1 MKNNEEKIIT
11 FGLAKICVASDF
23 NIVDDINIPSPCVV
37 SQAVRVH
44 LQNSRQGTVACKSR
58 AELVSRSNKKPWKQK
73 GTGKARAGS
82 PRSPLWRGG
91 GVCFG
96 PQARTRVLYINKK
109 MNKNSMKYLF
119 LDLLDAQKVVSIDF
133 TFDIRSTKKAYEL
146 LKLNNLH
153 DKKIVFLYDVLDVD
167 TYYSFANL
175 NLVQLVS
182 FDAIHSYI
190 LANDNYFVYLNKDDN
205 RLKDVVN
212 AWLV

>member
-1 MKNNEEKIIT
+1 MIINNEDLKASIT
-11 FGLAKICVASDF
+11 SRVCVASDF
-23 NIVDDINIPSPCVV
+23 NVADDAMVVSPVVV

-58 AELVSRSNKKPWKQK
+58 SDLTSRSNKKPWKQK

-96 PQARTRVLYINKK
+96 PQARTRTLYINKK
-109 MNKNSMKYLF
+109 MNKGGMKYLF
-119 LDLLDAQKVVSIDF
+119 LNILDNGRVISMN
-133 TFDIRSTKKAYEL
+133 FDVNKRSTKEAYSA
-146 LKLNNLH
+146 LKQNNLH
-153 DKKIVFLYDVLDVD
+153 DKKIIFLYDGMDVD

-175 NLVQLVS
+175 ELVKLVS
-182 FDAIHSYI
+182 FDSIYPYI
-190 LANDNYFVYLNKDDN
+190 LANDNYFVYLNKNDKQF
-205 RLKDVVN
+205 KDVVN

>member
-1 MKNNEEKIIT
+1 MIT
-11 FGLAKICVASDF
+11 NKEDLKTFVNSKVCVASDF
-23 NIVDDINIPSPCVV
+23 NISDDMMVVSPIVV
-37 SQAVRVH
+37 SQAIRVH

-96 PQARTRVLYINKK
+96 PQPRTRILYINKK
-109 MNKNSMKYLF
+109 MNKGGMKYLF
-119 LDLLDAQKVVSIDF
+119 LNMLDNGKIISIDF
-133 TFDIRSTKKAYEL
+133 DIKKRSTREAYDVLKK
-146 LKLNNLH
+146 NNLH
-153 DKKIVFLYDVLDVD
+153 NKKIVFLYDAMDVD

-175 NLVQLVS
+175 ELVKMVS
-182 FDAIHSYI
+182 FDAIYPYV
-190 LANDNYFVYLNKDDN
+190 LANDSYFVYLNKND
-205 RLKDVVN
+205 KQFKEVVN

>member
-1 MKNNEEKIIT
+1 MIMNKENIIASV
-11 FGLAKICVASDF
+11 GSKVCVASDF
-23 NIVDDINIPSPCVV
+23 NISDDIIVGSPTLV

-44 LQNSRQGTVACKSR
+44 RQNSRQGTVACKSR
-58 AELVSRSNKKPWKQK
+58 SDLTSRSNKKPWKQK

-96 PQARTRVLYINKK
+96 PQARTRTLYINKK
-109 MNKNSMKYLF
+109 MNKGGMKYLF
-119 LDLLDAQKVVSIDF
+119 LSMIDNEQIISINFDVVK
-133 TFDIRSTKKAYEL
+133 RSTKEAYEA

-153 DKKIVFLYDVLDVD
+153 DKKIIFLYDGLDID

-175 NLVQLVS
+175 SLVKLVS
-182 FDAIHSYI
+182 FDSIYPYI
-190 LANDNYFVYLNKDDN
+190 LANDNYLVYLNKDDKQF
-205 RLKDVVN
+205 KDVVN

>member
-1 MKNNEEKIIT
+1 MRNNEEKIIT
-11 FGLAKICVASDF
+11 SGLAKICLVSDF
-23 NIVDDINIPSPCVV
+23 NIIDDIKMTSPCVV

-109 MNKNSMKYLF
+109 MNKNSMRYLF
-119 LDLLDAQKVVSIDF
+119 LDLLDNKKIISIDF
-133 TFDIRSTKKAYEL
+133 NFDMRSTKKAYEL

-167 TYYSFANL
+167 VYYSFANL
-175 NLVQLVS
+175 NLVKLVS

-205 RLKDVVN
+205 QLKDVVN